1 MASKNTH
8 NELYKLA
15 IEMHKYNGKGVKW
28 NLDYLLSQ
36 EQARNNARNNSTQ
49 LSLPIHWLKFNSIQ
63 WDCIVPIVTSDN
75 NDFNRFSSRMAV
87 ARR

>member
-15 IEMHKYNGKGVKW
+15 IAMHKHNGRGVKW

-49 LSLPIHWLKFNSIQ
+49 LSLPIH
-63 WDCIVPIVTSDN
+63 
-75 NDFNRFSSRMAV
+75 
-87 ARR
+87 